1 MPAIDLGSDI
11 TRMEKNVIRVLVAE
25 DHTIVR
31 EGIKK
36 LIGLA
41 KDLLVVGEASNGEQ
55 LLETLR
61 HVPCKVVLLDI
72 SMPGVNGLEAIPRIR
87 ALNNPPA
94 ILVLSMHDEA
104 QMAARA
110 LKVGAAGYATKDS
123 DPALLLTAIRKVAA
137 GGRYIDPDLA
147 DRMVFEVGLTDSRPL
162 HSLLSEREFSVF
174 ERLAQGANVNDIAQ
188 QLALS
193 SKNHQH
199 PQGAA
204 DAETQYHLPGRTGE
218 VRDGAQ
224 TPLTRPFH
232 GFTANPCGSGLA
244 RDCDLSV
251 DKILNVPPSSRAS
264 PLPQEGGGMSICDM
278 HTKPLLP
285 VFLRLAAHRLSR
297 SRIDI
302 SIPAILVGQSLPP
315 QSSIRLRRFSPAPR
329 FAPLPASTRLSPQQS
344 SITKVWV

>member
-1 MPAIDLGSDI
+1 MILNL
-11 TRMEKNVIRVLVAE
+11 EKNVIRVLVAE

-31 EGIKK
+31 EGIKQ

-55 LLETLR
+55 LLDTLR
-61 HVPCKVVLLDI
+61 HVPCEVVLLDI

-123 DPALLLTAIRKVAA
+123 DPALLLTAIRKVAS
-137 GGRYIDPDLA
+137 GGRYIDPELA

-193 SKNHQH
+193 SKTISTHKVRRQCLEELVFHRVLHQFRQRGDVELLH
-199 PQGAA
+199 QPRLVGA
-204 DAETQYHLPGRTGE
+204 D
-218 VRDGAQ
+218 
-224 TPLTRPFH
+224 
-232 GFTANPCGSGLA
+232 GLA
-244 RDCDLSV
+244 AQRQLLGDVV
-251 DKILNVPPSSRAS
+251 D
-264 PLPQEGGGMSICDM
+264 
-278 HTKPLLP
+278 
-285 VFLRLAAHRLSR
+285 
-297 SRIDI
+297 
-302 SIPAILVGQSLPP
+302 VGALGQA
-315 QSSIRLRRFSPAPR
+315 FEH
-329 FAPLPASTRLSPQQS
+329 
-344 SITKVWV
+344 